1 MAHEIR
7 QWKDIADQYGDAL
20 ILGNGASVAVSNTF
34 SYSSLLEHAVQRE
47 LISEDVK
54 LIFDFFKTKDFE
66 LVLRTVWQATNIN
79 AALKIENKRTKEAYL
94 NVRESLIRA
103 VRDVHPQHAAVAPR
117 LPAINEFL
125 KKFKTVFSL
134 NYDLIVYWTMM
145 YGFRID
151 DQHSFKDCF
160 LDTSFADDWERLREP
175 IRGDKAVTLVF
186 YPHGSL
192 ALCRTKL
199 EQERKI
205 HGGEEGLLDAILD
218 RWETEQVVPLFV
230 SEGTSEQK
238 VSSIR
243 GSFYLSTIYRE
254 VLRGHYPTLTIYGW
268 SLSEHDVH
276 ILERMKVSGVKQ
288 VAVSVYQGRQ
298 ADCANAARIIADK
311 LGADVV
317 VEFFDSA
324 SEGCWINAS

>member
-1 MAHEIR
+1 MAFEIK
-7 QWKDIADQYGDAL
+7 QWNDIADKYSDAI

-34 SYSSLLEHAVQRE
+34 SYSSLLGHAVKER
-47 LISEDVK
+47 LISGDVQ

-79 AALKIENKRTKEAYL
+79 AALKIEDERTKAAYL

-103 VRDVHPQHAAVAPR
+103 VREVHPQHAVVAER

-125 KKFKTVFSL
+125 KRFKTVFSL

-151 DQHSFKDCF
+151 DHHSFKDCF
-160 LDTSFADDWERLREP
+160 LDKAFADEWERLREP
-175 IRGDKAVTLVF
+175 IRGDNAVTLVF

-205 HGGEEGLLDAILD
+205 HGGEEGLLDAILA

-243 GSFYLSTIYRE
+243 GSFYLSTVYRE
-254 VLRGHYPTLTIYGW
+254 VLRAQHPSLTIYGW
-268 SLSEHDVH
+268 SLGEHDMH
-276 ILERMKVSGVKQ
+276 ILERLKTSGVKH
-288 VAVSVYQGRQ
+288 VAVSVYQNRQ
-298 ADCANAARIIADK
+298 ADCAHAERVIADA
-311 LGADVV
+311 LGANVE

-324 SEGCWINAS
+324 SDGCWINPP